1 MTIVYIN
8 YGMKMMT
15 IISKIKNCKKY
26 KVIFRLK
33 SNNKKFAIVRFH
45 DKEMDIIE
53 KASIVQGITV
63 EQFFQ
68 KAIQDIAEGKK
79 SNTNSEPY

>member
-1 MTIVYIN
+1 
-8 YGMKMMT
+8 MKMMT
-15 IISKIKNCKKY
+15 IISKIKNRKKY

>member
-1 MTIVYIN
+1 VTIVYIN

-15 IISKIKNCKKY
+15 IISKIKNRKKY

-53 KASIVQGITV
+53 KASIVEGITV

-68 KAIQDIAEGKK
+68 KAVQDIAEGKK
-79 SNTNSEPY
+79 SDKISRPY

>member
-15 IISKIKNCKKY
+15 IISKIKNRKKY

>member
-15 IISKIKNCKKY
+15 IISKIKNRRRY
-26 KVIFRLK
+26 KVIFRLR
-33 SNNKKFAIVRFH
+33 SNNRKFAIVRFH
-45 DKEMDIIE
+45 DKEMDLIE
-53 KASIVQGITV
+53 KASIIQGLTV

-68 KAIQDIAEGKK
+68 KAVQDIAEGKK
-79 SNTNSEPY
+79 SNKISEPY

>member
-1 MTIVYIN
+1 
-8 YGMKMMT
+8 MKMMT

>member
-1 MTIVYIN
+1 
-8 YGMKMMT
+8 MMT
-15 IISKIKNCKKY
+15 IISKIKNRKKY

-45 DKEMDIIE
+45 DKEIDIIE